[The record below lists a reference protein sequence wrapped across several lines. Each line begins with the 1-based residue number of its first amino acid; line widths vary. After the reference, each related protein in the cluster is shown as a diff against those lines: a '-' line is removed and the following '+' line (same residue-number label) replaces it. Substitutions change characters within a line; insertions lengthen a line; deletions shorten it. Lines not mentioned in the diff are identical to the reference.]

1 MNKQQILSEALAA
14 RDDEIMGYQINI
26 DNYRLAMSKIEQEHG
41 GDSDMDKAMQKFRDQ
56 LNDLLQSSL
65 IEQRKAQI
73 IRDVIAAQLEA

>member
-14 RDDEIMGYQINI
+14 RDDEITGYQINI
-26 DNYRLAMSKIEQEHG
+26 DNYRLAIEKIAKEHTG
-41 GDSDMDKAMQKFRDQ
+41 RSAMDEAMQAFSNNLRE
-56 LNDLLQSSL
+56 LLQSSL